1 MIDTYN
7 TITAASEGIFTDR
20 GSKFIA
26 YAYPIQSEEE
36 VKEYLEFLKKEHWK
50 ARHHCYAWRLG
61 TDGNMHRANDDGEP
75 SGTAGKPILGQ
86 LDSFEITDTLVVVIR
101 YFGGTKLGVGGLIN
115 AYKSAAIDAL
125 QQTEIISKTIDNYY
139 KIVYDYGITSQVMNF
154 VNHYELTIMNQSFG
168 EKAIM
173 DFSIP
178 ISKSDEILKILEEK
192 SLNEGFS
199 DLFELELIKTK

>member
-1 MIDTYN
+1 
-7 TITAASEGIFTDR
+7 
-20 GSKFIA
+20 
-26 YAYPIQSEEE
+26 
-36 VKEYLEFLKKEHWK
+36 
-50 ARHHCYAWRLG
+50 
-61 TDGNMHRANDDGEP
+61 
-75 SGTAGKPILGQ
+75 
-86 LDSFEITDTLVVVIR
+86 
-101 YFGGTKLGVGGLIN
+101 
-115 AYKSAAIDAL
+115 
-125 QQTEIISKTIDNYY
+125 
-139 KIVYDYGITSQVMNF
+139 MNF